1 MTMTPTSTLNEPPR
15 VSGGDEPNGHLEEL
29 RRDPIGLMQRV
40 RACRISRKNM
50 A

>member
-1 MTMTPTSTLNEPPR
+1 MTSQSTLNEPPR

-40 RACRISRKNM
+40 RDECGDVGEFT
-50 A
+50 